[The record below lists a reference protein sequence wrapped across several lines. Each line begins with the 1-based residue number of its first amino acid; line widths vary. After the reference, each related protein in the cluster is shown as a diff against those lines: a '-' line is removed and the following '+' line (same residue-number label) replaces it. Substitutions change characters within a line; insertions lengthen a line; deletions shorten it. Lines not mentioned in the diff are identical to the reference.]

1 LTSSGS
7 PRTLLRGDAVT
18 NEPGSAPVVPRVV
31 AWVVLVLMAAAI
43 LYTGWIAL
51 ANFHRIGV

>member
-1 LTSSGS
+1 
-7 PRTLLRGDAVT
+7 VT